1 MPNICHDGFRLIE
14 PLVNGQII
22 VSDTAEF
29 AGAILG
35 MFQRMSHEYLPRI
48 IRVTDGFVPVVLHPN
63 RERLNIERNRS
74 EAALTIL
81 ISFWCETFEQ
91 ITELADIEIARQAR
105 FLEWIVC
112 RILELRWLCASF
124 VTVSVV
130 ANHHLGDS
138 SSAQFIRECE
148 HFHFPFLFLGQDTF
162 LLEMK
167 GGRFAAG

>member
-22 VSDTAEF
+22 VSDTAEV

-35 MFQRMSHEYLPRI
+35 MFQRMSHELNLPRI

-81 ISFWCETFEQ
+81 ISFWCEIFEQ
-91 ITELADIEIARQAR
+91 ITELAYIEIARQAR
-105 FLEWIVC
+105 FLDWIVC
-112 RILELRWLCASF
+112 RILALRWLCAPF
-124 VTVSVV
+124 ITVSVL
-130 ANHHLGDS
+130 ANHHITECS
-138 SSAQFIRECE
+138 SV
-148 HFHFPFLFLGQDTF
+148 
-162 LLEMK
+162 
-167 GGRFAAG
+167 AG